1 LAIQEARAPARLTL
15 LVSHPFPSNRQE
27 AGAILDILARPGF
40 DALLLGSLYTMM
52 ALGLT
57 LTYKITKIANFAH
70 AEYVTIGAYVTVVAV
85 GATRGSPLVF
95 VAFPLS
101 FAVSAVVALVVDEIV
116 FKPLFRRD
124 ASSLHLLVASIGV
137 GLVLRYIVTIYA
149 DLSDL
154 LTAKADLSAGV
165 IVFVAGAAL
174 TTLHVTIVPT
184 VAAIVVALHLLF
196 TRTRIGKGMRA
207 MASNYDLAR
216 VSGINTGAIRRL
228 TWILAGGLAGLAGG
242 FWAVYNP
249 IFTETGWR
257 ALLFI
262 FAASILGGLTS
273 FYGTI
278 AGGYVVATAENF
290 GISLLNRA
298 FGVDVGYQPLIALA
312 IIIAVLLIRPTG
324 FAGLTWHDVVGW
336 MRRVASR
343 VVEGAR
349 RLRAARG

>member
-1 LAIQEARAPARLTL
+1 M
-15 LVSHPFPSNRQE
+15 
-27 AGAILDILARPGF
+27 LDILARPGL

-57 LTYKITKIANFAH
+57 LTYKITKIPNFAH
-70 AEYVTIGAYVTVVAV
+70 AEYVTLGAYVTVVTV
-85 GATRGSPLVF
+85 DATGGGPIAI
-95 VAFPLS
+95 VAFPLAFAAS
-101 FAVSAVVALVVDEIV
+101 AVSALTVDEIV
-116 FKPLFRRD
+116 FKPLFRRG
-124 ASSLHLLVASIGV
+124 ASPVHLLVASIGA

-149 DLSDL
+149 DLADL
-154 LTAKADLSAGV
+154 LTAKANLSAQV
-165 IVFVAGAAL
+165 IVFVAGAAI

-184 VAAIVVALHLLF
+184 VAAIVVVLHLLF

-216 VSGINTGAIRRL
+216 VSGIGTDAIRRL

-278 AGGYVVATAENF
+278 AGGYIVAVAENF

-298 FGVDVGYQPLIALA
+298 FGVDVGFQPMIALA
-312 IIIAVLLIRPTG
+312 IIIAVLLIRPSG
-324 FAGLTWHDVVGW
+324 FAGLTWQDVA
-336 MRRVASR
+336 RRVRDLASR
-343 VVEGAR
+343 IADRAR
-349 RLRAARG
+349 RLPPAKG